1 MIKDCAF
8 CRIISNEDFSYK
20 LFENEKVLAI
30 LDKYPINTGHILI
43 LPKVHADTLVDIS
56 NDIVIEMM
64 NMSKK
69 IIRILA
75 EIFNIDG
82 YTIMQNGGNF
92 CDFGHFHLHIVPR
105 YIGDGFNIGDSNIA
119 SYVNEDIANKIKSK
133 LDLLQ

>member
-1 MIKDCAF
+1 MCF
-8 CRIISNEDFSYK
+8 CRIINNEDFSYK

-30 LDKYPINTGHILI
+30 LDKYPINTVRILI
-43 LPKVHADTLVDIS
+43 LPKVHADTLVDI
-56 NDIVIEMM
+56 NNEIVIEIM

-69 IIRILA
+69 IIKILA

-82 YTIMQNGGNF
+82 YTLMQYGGNF

-133 LDLLQ
+133 LALLQ